1 MQFFN
6 IPALLPQFFP
16 SPLYW
21 LSSGLIWNLLYG
33 SVYLLLFSRL
43 SNIHFKWWYFIIAG
57 FIYSFAIS
65 LVGNILVILIML
77 LIIYYFVV
85 HRQISFNIIGNQ
97 FIYANFILLITF
109 GCFGSLITFLYNLL
123 VKVPNYNFVY
133 YVLGNLKI
141 IVSFC
146 IAYGI
151 IIWTKKLFN
160 SYINNVVI
168 PYPVLAW
175 IISILMLTFLLY
187 EFRVNGGGHPNKL
200 PITIAVTLSYGI
212 IALIAI
218 KGFTNYYR
226 QKALATTLKFEVD
239 NLQYYTSHI
248 EEMYDELRRFR
259 HDYKNVLYSLT
270 GSLENNDVT
279 EARNIL
285 NRVLIP
291 SEDSITQKTSV
302 LSQLENIQNLDLK
315 SLIYNKAMTALKD
328 NLKLTIEID
337 EPIKF
342 SNVIEPLDLIRI
354 LSNLLDNAIKAA
366 KQSKDRQVSISL
378 FTKDNN
384 QWIIVGNSTKTK
396 SLNLQQ
402 LSNNHNNLEST
413 HGLGLKNLRMILAR
427 YPQVQ
432 HELSSKN
439 YWFQQVIV
447 IPSK

>member
-6 IPALLPQFFP
+6 IPALLPQVFP

-21 LSSGLIWNLLYG
+21 FSSGVIFNLLYG
-33 SVYLLLFSRL
+33 SAYLLLFSRL
-43 SNIHFKWWYFIIAG
+43 SSIHFKWWYFIIAG
-57 FIYSFAIS
+57 FIYAFAIS
-65 LVGNILVILIML
+65 LVGNILAILIML
-77 LIIYYFVV
+77 LTIYYFVV

-109 GCFGSLITFLYNLL
+109 GCFGTLITSLYNLL

-146 IAYGI
+146 VAYGI

-226 QKALATTLKFEVD
+226 QKSLATTLKFEVD

-279 EARNIL
+279 EAKNIL

-302 LSQLENIQNLDLK
+302 LSQLENVQNLDLK

-402 LSNNHNNLEST
+402 LSNNHNNLESA

-432 HELSSKN
+432 HELSSKD

>member
-33 SVYLLLFSRL
+33 SAYLLLFSRL

-146 IAYGI
+146 VAYGI

-200 PITIAVTLSYGI
+200 SITIAVTLSYGI
-212 IALIAI
+212 IALIVI

-270 GSLENNDVT
+270 GSLENNDIT
-279 EARNIL
+279 EAKNIL
-285 NRVLIP
+285 NRVLVP

-302 LSQLENIQNLDLK
+302 LSQLENVQNLDLK

-366 KQSKDRQVSISL
+366 KQSKDRQISISL
-378 FTKDNN
+378 FIKDNN

-402 LSNNHNNLEST
+402 LSNNHNNLESA

-439 YWFQQVIV
+439 YWLQQVIV

>member
-6 IPALLPQFFP
+6 IPALLPQVFP

-21 LSSGLIWNLLYG
+21 LSSGVIFNLLYG
-33 SVYLLLFSRL
+33 SAYLLLFSRL
-43 SNIHFKWWYFIIAG
+43 SSIHFKWWYFIIAG

-97 FIYANFILLITF
+97 FIYTNFILLITF

-146 IAYGI
+146 VAYGI

-200 PITIAVTLSYGI
+200 SITIAVTLSYGI
-212 IALIAI
+212 IALIVI
-218 KGFTNYYR
+218 KGFTNYYQ

-279 EARNIL
+279 EAKNIL

-302 LSQLENIQNLDLK
+302 LSQLENVQNLDLK

-402 LSNNHNNLEST
+402 LSNNHNNLESA
-413 HGLGLKNLRMILAR
+413 HGLGLKNLQMILAR

-432 HELSSKN
+432 HELSSKD

>member
-1 MQFFN
+1 
-6 IPALLPQFFP
+6 
-16 SPLYW
+16 
-21 LSSGLIWNLLYG
+21 
-33 SVYLLLFSRL
+33 
-43 SNIHFKWWYFIIAG
+43 
-57 FIYSFAIS
+57 
-65 LVGNILVILIML
+65 
-77 LIIYYFVV
+77 
-85 HRQISFNIIGNQ
+85 
-97 FIYANFILLITF
+97 
-109 GCFGSLITFLYNLL
+109 
-123 VKVPNYNFVY
+123 
-133 YVLGNLKI
+133 
-141 IVSFC
+141 
-146 IAYGI
+146 
-151 IIWTKKLFN
+151 
-160 SYINNVVI
+160 
-168 PYPVLAW
+168 
-175 IISILMLTFLLY
+175 MLTFLLY

>member
-1 MQFFN
+1 
-6 IPALLPQFFP
+6 
-16 SPLYW
+16 
-21 LSSGLIWNLLYG
+21 
-33 SVYLLLFSRL
+33 
-43 SNIHFKWWYFIIAG
+43 
-57 FIYSFAIS
+57 
-65 LVGNILVILIML
+65 ML

-85 HRQISFNIIGNQ
+85 HRQISLNIIGNQ

-302 LSQLENIQNLDLK
+302 LSQLENVQNLDLK

-402 LSNNHNNLEST
+402 LSNNHNNLESA

-427 YPQVQ
+427 YPQAQ